1 METGQSWVWALL
13 PSPQWKRSP
22 TFSGGIIRSLHS
34 PRLPTVHTISTQCL
48 VWQLVSVSLQLPPPL
63 FRRHLQERP
72 LLTSPTCCWNYNG
85 VVRRASAIDQG
96 DEWLRLMWEGWIMG
110 NMEGP
115 PTVTI
120 YLYTSLQN
128 SLWEL
133 HRQSLLYLSQR
144 TMLGKPLVK

>member
-1 METGQSWVWALL
+1 
-13 PSPQWKRSP
+13 
-22 TFSGGIIRSLHS
+22 
-34 PRLPTVHTISTQCL
+34 
-48 VWQLVSVSLQLPPPL
+48 
-63 FRRHLQERP
+63 
-72 LLTSPTCCWNYNG
+72 
-85 VVRRASAIDQG
+85 
-96 DEWLRLMWEGWIMG
+96 MWEGWIMG